1 MIIDV
6 DPITSPALCPF
17 CSSPISPTDYFCPTC
32 GKNVRE
38 KPISTSLITQIGL
51 YAVSALLPPLFL
63 GWTIKYLKSSNPKA
77 KQIGFIS
84 LGVMIISII
93 LALWFSFAFMKNL
106 SQEASSQLN
115 QYQDL
120 GL

>member
-1 MIIDV
+1 
-6 DPITSPALCPF
+6 
-17 CSSPISPTDYFCPTC
+17 
-32 GKNVRE
+32 
-38 KPISTSLITQIGL
+38 
-51 YAVSALLPPLFL
+51 
-63 GWTIKYLKSSNPKA
+63 LKSSNPKA